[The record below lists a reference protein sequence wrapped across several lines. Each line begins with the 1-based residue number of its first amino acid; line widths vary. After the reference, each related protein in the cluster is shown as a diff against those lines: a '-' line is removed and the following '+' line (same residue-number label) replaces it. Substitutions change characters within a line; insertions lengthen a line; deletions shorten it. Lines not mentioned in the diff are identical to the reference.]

1 MNFDKEQ
8 FKAAVQRRL
17 TRDFSKDIEQ
27 NDTHDIYDAVAASVL
42 AEVMKNWMKTRSRH
56 DENRVKKVSFGGI
69 SYGTRPRQQYNQF
82 AHKRGSLGGF
92 ERSGH

>member
-42 AEVMKNWMKTRSRH
+42 AEVMKNWMKTRSAY
-56 DENRVKKVSFGGI
+56 D
-69 SYGTRPRQQYNQF
+69 T
-82 AHKRGSLGGF
+82 HKARTVYYLSAEFLMGRALGNNIIN
-92 ERSGH
+92 